1 MKVPFFIALF
11 CAIQSFAQTTEAVS
25 AEESSKPKLT
35 LPERGLNRFFVDGVI
50 GAGFMRDNS
59 KYYPQNEY
67 GIIAGFR
74 IGNNFYL
81 GKGNNPMV
89 IRLTWLR
96 IGFLAGLKSIVGIN
110 PYFIPPQL
118 GLVKH
123 FKITETAS
131 IEPGIHVGYIFATE
145 IPFDGIGSF
154 GFGVAYE
161 IKFNVGRFS
170 FGAEYGTRR
179 NTQHYHSSSNKYD
192 RHHYFGLS
200 FGTRFG
206 KGLYRN

>member
-11 CAIQSFAQTTEAVS
+11 CTIQSFAQTTEVIS
-25 AEESSKPKLT
+25 AEEPSKPKLT
-35 LPERGLNRFFVDGVI
+35 LAERGLNRFFADGVL
-50 GAGFMRDNS
+50 GAGFMQDGS
-59 KYYPQNEY
+59 THYPQNEY
-67 GIIAGFR
+67 GIITGFR

-81 GKGNNPMV
+81 GSGNNPMV

-96 IGFLAGLKSIVGIN
+96 IGFLAGLKGIVGIN

-131 IEPGIHVGYIFATE
+131 IEPGIHVGYIFSAE
-145 IPFDGIGSF
+145 IPFHGIAQF
-154 GFGVAYE
+154 GFGVVYE
-161 IKFNVGRFS
+161 IKFNVGRFA

-179 NTQHYHSSSNKYD
+179 DAEHYHSSSYKYD
-192 RHHYFGLS
+192 RYHYAGLS
-200 FGTRFG
+200 FGVRFG
-206 KGLYRN
+206 KGF

>member
-1 MKVPFFIALF
+1 MKVPFFITLF

-25 AEESSKPKLT
+25 AEESPKPKFT
-35 LPERGLNRFFVDGVI
+35 PGERGLNRFFVDGVI

-59 KYYPQNEY
+59 PYYQQHES

-96 IGFLAGLKSIVGIN
+96 IGFLANLGGIS

-123 FKITETAS
+123 FKIKEIAS
-131 IEPGIHVGYIFATE
+131 IEPGIHVGYIFSAE
-145 IPFDGIGSF
+145 IPFHGIGQF
-154 GFGVAYE
+154 GLGVVYE

-170 FGAEYGTRR
+170 FGAEYGTKRDA
-179 NTQHYHSSSNKYD
+179 QHHHSKYNIVYD
-192 RHHYFGLS
+192 RYHYFGLS
-200 FGTRFG
+200 FGARFG